1 MSEPLKPRIDF
12 AEPLKEESTSAFKA
26 QQTSAKRSRVHLRLQ
41 LSMSARKT
49 KAWQKRRSMPRCAPN
64 AACGVKW

>member
-26 QQTSAKRSRVHLRLQ
+26 Q
-41 LSMSARKT
+41 
-49 KAWQKRRSMPRCAPN
+49 
-64 AACGVKW
+64 